1 MNLCSHTSRCIST
14 KQSPYLKVFHK
25 HHPLHITLD
34 SGAEISM
41 IKHSVASRIGASI
54 KKSNQSAL
62 QADGVTPLNILGET
76 HLTLSRD
83 SHSLSLEAL
92 VVNDLDVDVLAGIPF
107 MARIDISIRP
117 AKHQITIGDTDVVHY
132 DNPTLNSPQNHV
144 RRTQAFVL
152 RSGSSSTVIWP
163 GNFIELSLPSDIAPD
178 SCLSVEPRIENAKP
192 SRQWPRPHVIEA
204 VNDKIR
210 IFNDSDEPQ
219 LVNKHDHFCQV
230 RYRAIPE
237 HSPSGH
243 IPRVQ
248 VSTDQ
253 SNFGPYSS
261 TVSVDPDKILPVG
274 NQAEFSNL
282 INEYDDVFNPQNT
295 GYNDAVGKFHA
306 TVNMGP
312 VLPPQRKGRIPQ
324 YSRDKL
330 VEPQQKFDELEAQGV
345 FCRPEDVNVNAEYL
359 NPSFLVKKPNGGF
372 RLVTAFSD
380 VGRYSKPQPSLM
392 PDVDST

>member
-1 MNLCSHTSRCIST
+1 MKTLSVKMIILSS
-14 KQSPYLKVFHK
+14 YLKVFHK
-25 HHPLHITLD
+25 HHPLHIILD

-107 MARIDISIRP
+107 MARNDISIRP
-117 AKHQITIGDTDVVHY
+117 AKHQITICDTDVVHY

-178 SCLSVEPRIENAKP
+178 SCLSVERRIENAKP
-192 SRQWPRPHVIEA
+192 SRLWPRPHVTEA

-230 RYRAIPE
+230 
-237 HSPSGH
+237 
-243 IPRVQ
+243 
-248 VSTDQ
+248 
-253 SNFGPYSS
+253 
-261 TVSVDPDKILPVG
+261 
-274 NQAEFSNL
+274 
-282 INEYDDVFNPQNT
+282 
-295 GYNDAVGKFHA
+295 
-306 TVNMGP
+306 
-312 VLPPQRKGRIPQ
+312 
-324 YSRDKL
+324 
-330 VEPQQKFDELEAQGV
+330 
-345 FCRPEDVNVNAEYL
+345 
-359 NPSFLVKKPNGGF
+359 
-372 RLVTAFSD
+372 
-380 VGRYSKPQPSLM
+380 
-392 PDVDST
+392 

>member
-1 MNLCSHTSRCIST
+1 MCKEAGRRHDHYLSQCKYLPESDKQYLSGKVRQTSEYSDNQSYSEDEDIVCKNDNSVNLCSHTSRRVST

-41 IKHSVASRIGASI
+41 IKHSVTSHIGASI

-76 HLTLSRD
+76 HLTVSRD

-107 MARIDISIRP
+107 MARNDISIRP

-192 SRQWPRPHVIEA
+192 SRLWPRPHVTEA

-230 RYRAIPE
+230 QYTAIPE
-237 HSPSGH
+237 HSPSGD

-253 SNFGPYSS
+253 SKHW
-261 TVSVDPDKILPVG
+261 SV
-274 NQAEFSNL
+274 F
-282 INEYDDVFNPQNT
+282 
-295 GYNDAVGKFHA
+295 
-306 TVNMGP
+306 
-312 VLPPQRKGRIPQ
+312 
-324 YSRDKL
+324 
-330 VEPQQKFDELEAQGV
+330 
-345 FCRPEDVNVNAEYL
+345 
-359 NPSFLVKKPNGGF
+359 
-372 RLVTAFSD
+372 
-380 VGRYSKPQPSLM
+380 
-392 PDVDST
+392 

>member
-1 MNLCSHTSRCIST
+1 M
-14 KQSPYLKVFHK
+14 
-25 HHPLHITLD
+25 
-34 SGAEISM
+34 
-41 IKHSVASRIGASI
+41 
-54 KKSNQSAL
+54 

-92 VVNDLDVDVLAGIPF
+92 VVKDLDLDVLAGIPF
-107 MARIDISIRP
+107 MARNDISIRP

-144 RRTQAFVL
+144 RCTQDFVL

-192 SRQWPRPHVIEA
+192 SRQWPRPHITEA

-230 RYRAIPE
+230 RYTAIPE
-237 HSPSGH
+237 HSPSGD

-274 NQAEFSNL
+274 NRAEFSNL
-282 INEYDDVFNPQNT
+282 IHEYDDVFNPQIT
-295 GYNDAVGKFHA
+295 GYNDAVGKLHA

-312 VLPPQRKGRIPQ
+312 VLPPQRKGREPQ

-330 VEPQQKFDELEAQGV
+330 VELQQKFDELEAQGV
-345 FCRPEDVNVNAEYL
+345 FCSPEDVNVTAEYL
-359 NPSFLVKKPNGGF
+359 NPSFLVKKPN
-372 RLVTAFSD
+372 
-380 VGRYSKPQPSLM
+380 
-392 PDVDST
+392 